1 MKIQL
6 IRQLSDLDGGEFL
19 EIFPGPYKGRSWNEQ
34 SVYVE
39 DHAFSV
45 LEGIV
50 KRQAPNYDN
59 RANTQIEKEAWQ
71 SIINDLNRLHATL
84 LNAGSISDLNE
95 SLTFRDATISGEFGA
110 DFNAN
115 KAKLLTLIEELKNWL
130 ARELETQPIISILG
144 I

>member
-34 SVYVE
+34 SVYIE

-50 KRQAPNYDN
+50 KQHAPSFDH
-59 RANTQIEKEAWQ
+59 RSNTQIPNENWQ
-71 SIINDLNRLHATL
+71 SIINDLNSLQASL
-84 LNAGSISDLNE
+84 LNAGSIEDL
-95 SLTFRDATISGEFGA
+95 SGLLTFRDATTRGEFA
-110 DFNAN
+110 SDFSGN
-115 KAKLLTLIEELKNWL
+115 KAKLSTLIEELKSWL
-130 ARELETQPIISILG
+130 EHELESQTVISILG